1 MLLNK
6 DTLICR
12 PLTDKCRRKESS
24 LLHSILLPL
33 RALHT
38 EKTLSSSLSPN
49 LSAGRWMCVLQRLR
63 VPDTLQLLSNCKST
77 AGDSRDVISQF
88 PVGWRRKMW
97 VRIKT
102 SFYSVYSRGIFKE
115 FLPRFLWICSGVQ
128 WWGGSA
134 PSAAAGLWPLQL
146 RPEVTKDTFT
156 LINAILFQ
164 QLIKF
169 QPNDFKL
176 YIT

>member
-24 LLHSILLPL
+24 LLHSILLPP

-63 VPDTLQLLSNCKST
+63 VPDRLQLLSNCKST

-88 PVGWRRKMW
+88 PVGWRTKTGVW
-97 VRIKT
+97 IKT
-102 SFYSVYSRGIFKE
+102 SFCGVYSGGIFKE
-115 FLPRFLWICSGVQ
+115 LLLQFLWMCSGVH
-128 WWGGSA
+128 WWWGSA

-146 RPEVTKDTFT
+146 RPEVPKDTFT
-156 LINAILFQ
+156 LINVILFQ
-164 QLIKF
+164 QWIKF

>member
-12 PLTDKCRRKESS
+12 PLTDKGRRKESS

-38 EKTLSSSLSPN
+38 EKTRSWSLSPN

-63 VPDTLQLLSNCKST
+63 VPDRLQLLSNCKST
-77 AGDSRDVISQF
+77 VGDSRDVISQF
-88 PVGWRRKMW
+88 PVGWRRKIW

-102 SFYSVYSRGIFKE
+102 SFYSVYGGGIFKE
-115 FLPRFLWICSGVQ
+115 FLLQFLWICSGVQ
-128 WWGGSA
+128 CWWGSA

-146 RPEVTKDTFT
+146 RPELTKDTFT
-156 LINAILFQ
+156 LIDVILFQ
-164 QLIKF
+164 QWIKF
-169 QPNDFKL
+169 QPNNFKF